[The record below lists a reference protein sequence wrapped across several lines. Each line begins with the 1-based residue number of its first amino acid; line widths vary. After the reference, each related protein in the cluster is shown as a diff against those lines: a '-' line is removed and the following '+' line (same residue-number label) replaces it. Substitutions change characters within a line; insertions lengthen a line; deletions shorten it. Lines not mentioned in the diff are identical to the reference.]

1 MPTTIFLD
9 IDGVLATEEDS
20 TLPQH
25 EQFAYPWDKEC
36 VTIFN
41 ELLTETDAD
50 IVLSSDWKTSYSSD
64 LALLD
69 QLFKHNGILKSPV
82 AVTADLGGKRGKEIA
97 SYVYKNNINHFLILD
112 DRKITVH
119 SLRFVQCNIN
129 IGLKQQGLKEKCL
142 AILQSDQRT
151 IRTCLSCEQ
160 EYYATTDVFACSAQC
175 RSEIEAMKRKDG
187 HGLTDELIQLYQMNN
202 RVVQL

>member
-1 MPTTIFLD
+1 MPSTIFLD
-9 IDGVLATEEDS
+9 IDGVLASEEDS

-36 VTIFN
+36 VAVFN
-41 ELLTETDAD
+41 ELLAASDAD
-50 IVLSSDWKTSYSSD
+50 IVLSSDWKISYSSD

-97 SYVYKNNINHFLILD
+97 SYVYKNNINRFLILD

-129 IGLKQQGLKEKCL
+129 IGLKKQGLKEKCFQ
-142 AILQSDQRT
+142 ILQSDQSN
-151 IRTCLSCEQ
+151 ISTCINCEQ
-160 EYYATTDVFACSAQC
+160 EYRVTTDLYTCSAQC
-175 RSEIEAMKRKDG
+175 RTDIELMKQKDK
-187 HGLTDELIQLYQMNN
+187 HGLTDAQIKDYQLHSL
-202 RVVQL
+202 VVL